1 MNNNTWLKIFRIIG
15 IVSFITV
22 SILIVYFIKVHKYEE
37 VVRLLVPFG
46 VLILAFIASYSV
58 MDSIYNTNKLE
69 EERKEERKTQKLHSQ
84 LDISFY
90 MLSKNKENIMLL
102 EEHTKTNN
110 PLIFK
115 NSILDVLNLSLRN
128 LEKLENQITVSPR
141 TISRIESYIFGMKFI
156 LEELPK
162 ERGIKLTKEFNEL
175 LKNFKDVTENT
186 IEILIEE
193 HSSSS
198 KNQEVGK

>member
-1 MNNNTWLKIFRIIG
+1 MNNTTWLKIFRFIG
-15 IVSFITV
+15 IVSFVTV
-22 SILIVYFIKVHKYEE
+22 SILIVYFIYVHKYEE

-46 VLILAFIASYSV
+46 VLISAFIASYSV
-58 MDSIYNTNKLE
+58 MASIDNTNKLE
-69 EERKEERKTQKLHSQ
+69 EEIKTQKLHSR
-84 LDISFY
+84 LDMSFY
-90 MLSKNKENIMLL
+90 MLDKNKENIRLL
-102 EEHTKTNN
+102 EEHTKINN

-115 NSILDVLNLSLRN
+115 HSILDVLDVSLKN
-128 LEKLENQITVSPR
+128 IEKLENQITVSPT